1 MIDVSPG
8 AFGVAVV
15 FLLAGFVKGVIG
27 VGLPT
32 IGVGL
37 LTLVMSPAR
46 AAALLVVPNIV
57 TNIWQMFGPGFAP
70 LVRRLATML
79 IGICVGTWAGA
90 GMLSG
95 DGNGRAAIALGI
107 ALALYAV
114 SGLVSL
120 RIAVPQRVEPWLSPL
135 IGVAT
140 GLITAATGIFVI
152 PAVPYL
158 QALGLEKDELVQ
170 ALGISFLVSTL
181 ALGASLASTGVLSSS
196 VAIESLLALVPTL
209 AGMGLGQVVRARISA
224 RLFRRCFFLGLLLLG
239 LHLALRTLL

>member
-1 MIDVSPG
+1 
-8 AFGVAVV
+8 
-15 FLLAGFVKGVIG
+15 
-27 VGLPT
+27 
-32 IGVGL
+32 
-37 LTLVMSPAR
+37 
-46 AAALLVVPNIV
+46 
-57 TNIWQMFGPGFAP
+57 
-70 LVRRLATML
+70 
-79 IGICVGTWAGA
+79 
-90 GMLSG
+90 MLSG

-120 RIAVPQRVEPWLSPL
+120 RIAVPQRVEPWFSPL
-135 IGVAT
+135 IGAAT
-140 GLITAATGIFVI
+140 GVITAATGIFVI

-196 VAIESLLALVPTL
+196 VATESLLALVPTL
-209 AGMGLGQVVRARISA
+209 AGMGLGQIVRARISA
-224 RLFRRCFFLGLLLLG
+224 TLFRRCFFLGLLLLG